1 MMTQSKKQFAFI
13 INPVAGNRRYKNI
26 EREIHSYFASTDI
39 EPLIYQTQYAG
50 HATVI
55 CRQLAKES
63 YSPVAI
69 IAVGGDGTVN
79 EVVNGIG
86 LYGVP
91 MGIIPNGSGNGLARH
106 LGLPNG
112 LEKVFSIIEKGYST
126 PVDLVRIGGKYS
138 VNVSGVG
145 FDALVAWRFQDS
157 RSRGLISY
165 IRIAVSEFFKY
176 QPAEYELMIDDKMSR
191 QKAFLISIA
200 NSSQF
205 GNNILISPK
214 ASVCD
219 GYIDVCVMRL
229 FPKCAI
235 LGLLYKLL
243 CRKIYCTPYLKITR
257 AKKVRLKQSCKVYH
271 IDGEVMEGGT
281 LLEAEIVEGALR
293 VIIPEQ
299 RKNLI

>member
-1 MMTQSKKQFAFI
+1 MTRYKKCFVFI
-13 INPVAGNRRYKNI
+13 INPVAGKRRHKNI
-26 EREIHSYFASTDI
+26 EREIYSYFLSTDI

-50 HATVI
+50 HAAVV
-55 CRQLAKES
+55 CRQLAEQF
-63 YSPVAI
+63 SPAAI

-106 LGLPNG
+106 LGLPTN
-112 LEKVFSIIEKGYST
+112 LEKIFNIIEKGYST
-126 PVDLVRIGGKYS
+126 PVDLIRIGEKYS
-138 VNVSGVG
+138 INVSGVG
-145 FDALVAWRFQDS
+145 FDALVARRFQDS
-157 RSRGLISY
+157 LSRGLISY
-165 IRIAVSEFFKY
+165 VRIAVSEFFKY
-176 QPAEYELMIDDKMSR
+176 HPEEYELMIDGKMNR

-219 GYIDVCVMRL
+219 GYIDLCVISP
-229 FPKCAI
+229 FPKWTA

-243 CRKIYCTPYLKITR
+243 CRKINRSPYLKITR
-257 AKKVRLKQSCKVYH
+257 AKKIRLKQPGNVYH
-271 IDGEVMEGGT
+271 IDGEVMEGGAV
-281 LLEAEIVEGALR
+281 LEAEIVEGAFR

>member
-26 EREIHSYFASTDI
+26 KREIYSYFASTDI
-39 EPLIYQTQYAG
+39 DPLIYQTQYAG
-50 HATVI
+50 HAAVI
-55 CRQLAKES
+55 CRQLAEES
-63 YSPVAI
+63 SSPAAI

-79 EVVNGIG
+79 EVANGIG

-91 MGIIPNGSGNGLARH
+91 MGIIPNGSGNGFARH
-106 LGLPNG
+106 LGIPSS
-112 LEKVFSIIEKGYST
+112 LEQVFTIIEKYYFT
-126 PVDLVRIGGKYS
+126 PVDLVRIGEKYS

-145 FDALVAWRFQDS
+145 FDALVAWGFQNS
-157 RSRGLISY
+157 RSRGLFSY
-165 IRIAVSEFFKY
+165 VRVAVSEFFTYK
-176 QPAEYELMIDDKMSR
+176 PEEYELMIDGEMSR

-205 GNNILISPK
+205 GNNVFISPQ

-219 GYIDVCVMRL
+219 GYIDVCVMSPL
-229 FPKCAI
+229 PKWTA
-235 LGLLYKLL
+235 LKLLYKLF
-243 CRKIYCTPYLKITR
+243 CRKIDCSPYMARTK
-257 AKKVRLKQSCKVYH
+257 AKKVLLRQSGKFYH
-271 IDGEVMEGGT
+271 IDGEAVKGGAP
-281 LLEAEIVEGALR
+281 LEAEIVEGALR

>member
-1 MMTQSKKQFAFI
+1 MTRYKKCFVFI
-13 INPVAGNRRYKNI
+13 INPVAGNRRYKHI
-26 EREIHSYFASTDI
+26 ERKISSYFVSTDI

-50 HATVI
+50 HAAVI
-55 CRQLAKES
+55 CRQLAEKS
-63 YSPVAI
+63 SPEAI

-91 MGIIPNGSGNGLARH
+91 MGIIPNGSGNGFARH
-106 LGLPNG
+106 LGIPTN
-112 LEKVFSIIEKGYST
+112 LEKIFTIIEKGYST
-126 PVDLVRIGGKYS
+126 PVDLIRIGEKYS

-145 FDALVAWRFQDS
+145 FDALVARRFKDS
-157 RSRGLISY
+157 LSRGLISY
-165 IRIAVSEFFKY
+165 VRIAVSEFFKY
-176 QPAEYELMIDDKMSR
+176 HPEEYELMIDGKMNR
-191 QKAFLISIA
+191 EKAFLISIA

-219 GYIDVCVMRL
+219 GYIDLCVISP
-229 FPKCAI
+229 FPKWTA

-243 CRKIYCTPYLKITR
+243 CRKINRSPYLKITR
-257 AKKVRLKQSCKVYH
+257 AKKVRLKQSGNVYH
-271 IDGEVMEGGT
+271 IDGEVMEGGAV
-281 LLEAEIVEGALR
+281 LEAEIVEGAFQ

-299 RKNLI
+299 RETLI

>member
-1 MMTQSKKQFAFI
+1 VTRFKKSFVFI
-13 INPVAGNRRYKNI
+13 INPVAGNRRHKNI
-26 EREIHSYFASTDI
+26 ERKIYSYFASTDI
-39 EPLIYQTQYAG
+39 EPLIYPTQYAG
-50 HATVI
+50 HAAVI
-55 CRQLAKES
+55 CRQLAKQS
-63 YSPVAI
+63 SPAAI

-91 MGIIPNGSGNGLARH
+91 MGIIPHGSGNGFARH
-106 LGLPNG
+106 LGIPNS
-112 LEKVFSIIEKGYST
+112 LEKVFTIIEKCYSAS
-126 PVDLVRIGGKYS
+126 VDLVRIGKKYS

-145 FDALVAWRFQDS
+145 FDALVAWKFRDS
-157 RSRGLISY
+157 LARGLISY
-165 IRIAVSEFFKY
+165 VRIAVSEFFKY
-176 QPAEYELMIDDKMSR
+176 HPQEYELMIDGKISR

-219 GYIDVCVMRL
+219 GYIDVCVISP
-229 FPKCAI
+229 FHKCVV

-243 CRKIYCTPYLKITR
+243 CRKIDRSSYLKITR
-257 AKKVRLKQSCKVYH
+257 AKKIRLKQLGKFYH
-271 IDGEVMEGGT
+271 IDGEAMEGGA